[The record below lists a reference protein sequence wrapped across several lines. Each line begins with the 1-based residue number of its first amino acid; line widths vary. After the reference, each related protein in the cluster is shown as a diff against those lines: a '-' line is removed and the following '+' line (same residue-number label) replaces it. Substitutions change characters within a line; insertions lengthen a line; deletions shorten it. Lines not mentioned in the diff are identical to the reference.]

1 MVKNNYNRTDLINS
15 NPIVFIKKFKILNF
29 SAKKQAMKQAMNEV
43 QQIYFLGKAII
54 DSCVKIL

>member
-29 SAKKQAMKQAMNEV
+29 SAKKQAMYEV
-43 QQIYFLGKAII
+43 QQIYYLGKAII